1 MPEYL
6 LGAGEAAVNTND
18 VRRALGLEFGQK
30 YPGWKI
36 TKEIVDMFSRSKHP
50 KAFVMKSFKQ
60 DTPRDY
66 KRIWDAL
73 TGKWFMYPVALGVG
87 MDLMNY

>member
-1 MPEYL
+1 MLRVNKLIDETRAAEALPKMPEYL

-50 KAFVMKSFKQ
+50 KAFVMKS
-60 DTPRDY
+60 
-66 KRIWDAL
+66 L
-73 TGKWFMYPVALGVG
+73 V
-87 MDLMNY
+87 

>member
-1 MPEYL
+1 
-6 LGAGEAAVNTND
+6 
-18 VRRALGLEFGQK
+18 
-30 YPGWKI
+30 
-36 TKEIVDMFSRSKHP
+36 
-50 KAFVMKSFKQ
+50 MKSFKQ